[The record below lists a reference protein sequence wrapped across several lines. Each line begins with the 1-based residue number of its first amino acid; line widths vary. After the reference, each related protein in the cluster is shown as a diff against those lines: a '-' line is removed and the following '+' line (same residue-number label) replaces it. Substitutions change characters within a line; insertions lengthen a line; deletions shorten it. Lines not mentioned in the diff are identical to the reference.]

1 MKIKHILAAT
11 LMLLPSMFSQAQTV
25 GIKTNLLS
33 DAGLSPNLGLEFGLA
48 PKWTL
53 DLTGEVNFWDV
64 DSRRWRHWYVQPE
77 ARYWFC
83 ERFTGHFIGL
93 HAMGGR
99 YDIGN
104 LGGVAI
110 NDKVLGTD
118 FSVLKDGRARGWG
131 FGAGFGY
138 GYAWPVSK
146 HWNIEAEIGV
156 GWVWS
161 KYREYPSLD
170 SGVDRASRYKIH
182 NYVGITKLAVN
193 VEYLF

>member
-1 MKIKHILAAT
+1 MKIKHILPAL
-11 LMLLPSMFSQAQTV
+11 LMLMPAMFSQAQTV

-33 DAGLSPNLGLEFGLA
+33 DVGLSPNIGLEFGLA

-64 DSRRWRHWYVQPE
+64 DSKRWRHWYVQPE

-83 ERFTGHFIGL
+83 EKFAGHFLGIN
-93 HAMGGR
+93 AVGGR

-104 LGGVAI
+104 LGNLAI

-118 FSVLKDGRARGWG
+118 FSTLKDGRARGWG
-131 FGAGFGY
+131 FGAGIAY
-138 GYAWPVSK
+138 GYAWPVAK

-156 GWVWS
+156 GLVWS
-161 KYREYPSLD
+161 KYRE
-170 SGVDRASRYKIH
+170 
-182 NYVGITKLAVN
+182 
-193 VEYLF
+193 